1 MLTKQA
7 LTIGINAYEPSH
19 LVLRPCRN
27 DATDLSSSLR
37 SMGFQVQ
44 NGLDLDLYSMKS
56 VTKRFVDSIQP
67 GAIVFY
73 YFSGHGVQCNGENYL
88 VPTNA
93 RDVHANNIDSTT
105 IGVQN
110 LIDSMYQRRPRLIVC
125 ILDCCRTQPPKKPLD
140 GFNLHKNALA
150 GTRPGLGPMRTPP
163 STIIVYACAANDT
176 ASAQSKNGRNSLY
189 TYHLLRHI
197 KTPNTD
203 IETVMKRVAVD
214 VQRDS
219 NNEQVPY
226 RYSSCNELIYLLS
239 NERPRPPV
247 VAQHIR
253 QRKPIIRM
261 FVFDEDMIVRL
272 IILLNLEPM
281 HGQHRKAPVAAAAH
295 YPDLQLNGRF
305 GLPVYRYLSI
315 QNKAP
320 GLPRMP
326 LGYGY
331 GLTRAHRYY

>member
-1 MLTKQA
+1 MFTKQA
-7 LTIGINAYEPSH
+7 LTIGINAYVPSS
-19 LVLRPCRN
+19 LALRPCRN

-44 NGLDLDLYSMKS
+44 SGLDLDLNSMQS
-56 VTKRFVDSIQP
+56 VTKKFVDSIQP

-93 RDVHANNIDSTT
+93 RDVNANNIASTT
-105 IGVQN
+105 VGVQN

-125 ILDCCRTQPPKKPLD
+125 ILDCCRTQPPKNLLD
-140 GFNLHKNALA
+140 GFNLHKRALS
-150 GTRPGLGPMRTPP
+150 GTRPGLAPMQTPP
-163 STIIVYACAANDT
+163 STIIVYACGANDT

-197 KTPNTD
+197 KTPNVD
-203 IETVMKRVAVD
+203 IETVMKRVAID

-239 NERPRPPV
+239 NQRPRPPI
-247 VAQHIR
+247 ASPHIQR
-253 QRKPIIRM
+253 RKPVIRM
-261 FVFDEDMIVRL
+261 FIFDEDMI
-272 IILLNLEPM
+272 
-281 HGQHRKAPVAAAAH
+281 A
-295 YPDLQLNGRF
+295 
-305 GLPVYRYLSI
+305 
-315 QNKAP
+315 
-320 GLPRMP
+320 
-326 LGYGY
+326 
-331 GLTRAHRYY
+331 